1 MSQIRPDRQMCM
13 FSATWPKE
21 VRSLARQHMVNDEN
35 DSNVFQVAIGSMNKL
50 RASEDVK
57 QIIKMSHTA

>member
-21 VRSLARQHMVNDEN
+21 VRKLARKYLVNNGD
-35 DSNVFQVAIGSMNKL
+35 DMIYFKL
-50 RASEDVK
+50 RLVV
-57 QIIKMSHTA
+57 